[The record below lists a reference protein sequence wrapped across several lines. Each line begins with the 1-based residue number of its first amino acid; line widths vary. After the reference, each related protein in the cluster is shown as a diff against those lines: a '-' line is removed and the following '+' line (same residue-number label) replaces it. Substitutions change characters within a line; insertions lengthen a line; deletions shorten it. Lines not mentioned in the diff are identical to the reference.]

1 MESGMQMPEMIEKT
15 VTTLATMLDYLGLKA
30 EVTAEEKNGRII
42 VKAKSEEAGRI
53 IGKRGQALDSL
64 QFLVNR
70 MMLKFD
76 NAFPRIVIDVDG
88 YADGKGGRG
97 EGRREDRAPRERD
110 GGRDGGRDGFRRE
123 GRRDDRR
130 HGDRPRRDRG
140 ESFGSAAS
148 DTPRH
153 ESDENRDEILKQ
165 QALDAAKEVKRW
177 GDSVTLPPMNSHER
191 RVIHTT
197 LKDDAEIITESVET
211 DNPKLKRVVVKI
223 GVPGE
228 KKPENT
234 DI

>member
-76 NAFPRIVIDVDG
+76 SAFPRIVIDVDG
-88 YADGKGGRG
+88 YADGRSGRG
-97 EGRREDRAPRERD
+97 EARREDRAPRD
-110 GGRDGGRDGFRRE
+110 KDGGRDGFRRE
-123 GRRDDRR
+123 GGRDDRR
-130 HGDRPRRDRG
+130 HGDRPRRDRDEG
-140 ESFGSAAS
+140 FGGTRSEAPS
-148 DTPRH
+148 RG
-153 ESDENRDEILKQ
+153 SDENRDDILKQ